1 MLSLILWL
9 VFGAIIGWIAGVIM
23 KDQRG
28 ILGNIIIG
36 ILGSFLG
43 GWISTMTVGTSFNEF
58 SLTGLIFSVI
68 GAVILIFLKQL
79 LMGKRS

>member
-43 GWISTMTVGTSFNEF
+43 GWISTMTVSTTFNEF

>member
-1 MLSLILWL
+1 MLGLIIWL
-9 VFGAIIGWIAGVIM
+9 IFGALIGWIAGIIM

-36 ILGSFLG
+36 IVGSLIG
-43 GWISTMTVGTSFNEF
+43 GWISTLTMNTNFNDF
-58 SLTGLIFSVI
+58 SLPGVIFSII

-79 LMGKRS
+79 VMGQRH

>member
-43 GWISTMTVGTSFNEF
+43 GWISTMTVGTTFDEF

>member
-28 ILGNIIIG
+28 I
-36 ILGSFLG
+36 SE
-43 GWISTMTVGTSFNEF
+43 T
-58 SLTGLIFSVI
+58 
-68 GAVILIFLKQL
+68 L
-79 LMGKRS
+79 L

>member
-43 GWISTMTVGTSFNEF
+43 GWISTMTVGTTFNEF

>member
-1 MLSLILWL
+1 MLSVILWL

-43 GWISTMTVGTSFNEF
+43 GWISTMTVGTTFDEF

>member
-1 MLSLILWL
+1 
-9 VFGAIIGWIAGVIM
+9 M

-43 GWISTMTVGTSFNEF
+43 GWISTMTVGTTFNEF

>member
-43 GWISTMTVGTSFNEF
+43 GWISTMTVGTTFNEF

-68 GAVILIFLKQL
+68 GAVFLIILKHL